1 MLTVQPGLSNF
12 SKSSL
17 TFRAKEV
24 DIDAI
29 NDKKRDEYYQQKVD
43 YYKNQAREFDEMSK
57 NTDTPKGFR
66 AVMKGFRVIS
76 EALLEGW
83 AVAWG
88 ASKGSKVIK
97 SSILKGFNTNF
108 GKHVKAAL
116 KSIGR
121 GIKLSGTKISE
132 SYKSGINLIK
142 ESNFSQEV
150 SKVVEKMRNNSFGK
164 YVVKGFEYIGKVFK
178 YIGSLI
184 ASGAKKLAEPF
195 ANKTSGEIYDKV
207 AKGTSVT
214 LGVGAGAAGA
224 YSATISEDK
233 KNKVKE
239 QSAVEDEVY
248 SEKSNEEEPD
258 LAAEVAESEEIDLN
272 EELDD

>member
-12 SKSSL
+12 SKSSV
-17 TFRAKEV
+17 TFRSKEI
-24 DIDAI
+24 DINAIKDRERDAF
-29 NDKKRDEYYQQKVD
+29 YQQKVD
-43 YYKNQAREFDEMSK
+43 YYKKQAQEFDDMSK

-88 ASKGSKVIK
+88 ASKGSKVLK
-97 SSILKGFNTNF
+97 SSVLKGLQTNF
-108 GKHVKAAL
+108 GKHVKNAL

-121 GIKLSGTKISE
+121 GIKASGKKVSE
-132 SYKSGINLIK
+132 LYKNGIKAIK
-142 ESNFSQEV
+142 DSKFAEEVSNF
-150 SKVVEKMRNNSFGK
+150 VEKMRNNSFGK
-164 YVVKGFEYIGKVFK
+164 YVVKGFEYLGKAFK

-184 ASGAKKLAEPF
+184 ASGAKKVAEPF
-195 ANKTSGEIYDKV
+195 TNKTTSEIYDKV

-233 KNKVKE
+233 KNKIKE
-239 QSAVEDEVY
+239 QASQDYDNSYVDDED
-248 SEKSNEEEPD
+248 SD
-258 LAAEVAESEEIDLN
+258 LAAEVRESEDVDLN